1 MAEDTPAVIDPVIAL
16 AASTAALTISENAA
30 AATPA
35 VTVVAPLQAVRNSS
49 QQPRVSRERHRMAKL
64 AKLIRINHR
73 QAPTTPS
80 LSRVSAVVT
89 VASFPHTPLSTTHSR
104 SSLSHWVLH
113 ALIAAHS
120 LARDSSFASTQ
131 QQAVPSAHCFGTQIK
146 LPRPR
151 PLGSFDPPATST
163 TSLNTHHH
171 LIARCLFLPDHA
183 AARRCILMIQHN
195 KRCSKDQSDHHP
207 HHPSRPLCLFVFF
220 ALALPWQPL
229 LCVYEQ
235 QDSMLTCCLLHR
247 KQCTHFGSFGLDLL
261 PLSYLDAH

>member
-1 MAEDTPAVIDPVIAL
+1 
-16 AASTAALTISENAA
+16 
-30 AATPA
+30 
-35 VTVVAPLQAVRNSS
+35 
-49 QQPRVSRERHRMAKL
+49 
-64 AKLIRINHR
+64 
-73 QAPTTPS
+73 S
-80 LSRVSAVVT
+80 LSRVSTVVT

-171 LIARCLFLPDHA
+171 LIARCF
-183 AARRCILMIQHN
+183 
-195 KRCSKDQSDHHP
+195 KDQSDHHP
-207 HHPSRPLCLFVFF
+207 HHPSRPVFVCVFRAAQHASNTKPLTQCMPLTAPPGSLVCLF
-220 ALALPWQPL
+220 LSECP
-229 LCVYEQ
+229 
-235 QDSMLTCCLLHR
+235 SRSNMLTCCLLHR

>member
-30 AATPA
+30 ASTAA
-35 VTVVAPLQAVRNSS
+35 VTVVAPLQAARNSS
-49 QQPRVSRERHRMAKL
+49 QQPRVSRERHQMAKL

-80 LSRVSAVVT
+80 LSRVSTVVT
-89 VASFPHTPLSTTHSR
+89 VASFPQTPLSTTHSR

-183 AARRCILMIQHN
+183 AAR
-195 KRCSKDQSDHHP
+195 P
-207 HHPSRPLCLFVFF
+207 ALCLFVFF
-220 ALALPWQPL
+220 ALALPWLPL
-229 LCVYEQ
+229 LCVFEQ

-261 PLSYLDAH
+261 PISYLDAH